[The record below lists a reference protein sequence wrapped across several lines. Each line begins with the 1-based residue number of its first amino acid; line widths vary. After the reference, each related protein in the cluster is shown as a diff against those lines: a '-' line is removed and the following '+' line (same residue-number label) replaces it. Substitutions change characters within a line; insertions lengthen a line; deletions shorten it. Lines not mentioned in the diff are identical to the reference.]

1 MNKRSG
7 KIAELKQA
15 KQFSLEV
22 MEQAARIQAELAAGA
37 MASIRQGRS
46 GLTAS
51 ELKRFAPT
59 RFDKME
65 TRILK
70 MLSGWSIGE
79 IEPLLV
85 NRVIPEAKRRAKVP
99 K

>member
-1 MNKRSG
+1 
-7 KIAELKQA
+7 
-15 KQFSLEV
+15 
-22 MEQAARIQAELAAGA
+22 MEA
-37 MASIRQGRS
+37 
-46 GLTAS
+46 
-51 ELKRFAPT
+51 
-59 RFDKME
+59 
-65 TRILK
+65 RILK

>member
-1 MNKRSG
+1 VKVKRDADKLTERSREQG
-7 KIAELKQA
+7 PCQAFTSLFLKGN
-15 KQFSLEV
+15 
-22 MEQAARIQAELAAGA
+22 RHR
-37 MASIRQGRS
+37 SI
-46 GLTAS
+46 LTAS
-51 ELKRFAPT
+51 EQKRSAPT